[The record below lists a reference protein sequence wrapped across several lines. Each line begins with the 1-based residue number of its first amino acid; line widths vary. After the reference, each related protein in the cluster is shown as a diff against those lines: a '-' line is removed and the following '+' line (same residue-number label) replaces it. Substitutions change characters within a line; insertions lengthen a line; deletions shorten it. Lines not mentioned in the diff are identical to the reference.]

1 MRNRARTDSSRRPP
15 LLDAAQQEEL
25 RAALQSNPPG
35 GQALWTGRLVA
46 AWMSE

>member
-1 MRNRARTDSSRRPP
+1 